1 MKILKTI
8 NAIPN
13 YYFKPKKFETL
24 PFYES
29 IGVRIF
35 KKFLPTMGDYLIR
48 ITGYHCV
55 EGKRDIKLMELIS
68 RLYELTHLVI
78 FVIITISIIS
88 SIIALDLQNALMLF
102 LLNIVVNLYP
112 IMTQRY
118 NRIRLY
124 RIIRKMDRH

>member
-1 MKILKTI
+1 
-8 NAIPN
+8 
-13 YYFKPKKFETL
+13 
-24 PFYES
+24 
-29 IGVRIF
+29 
-35 KKFLPTMGDYLIR
+35 MGDYLIR

-68 RLYELTHLVI
+68 RLYELTHLII
-78 FVIITISIIS
+78 FVIITISLIS
-88 SIIALDLQNALMLF
+88 SIIALNLQNALMLF